1 MSEAR
6 QYMTKLDGAAR
17 VKACIRVYADQK
29 QMSPKN
35 LLSYKTPAEGRLT
48 ELTSELTTA
57 PRRTG
62 LTDLSSSTDKISE
75 RE

>member
-57 PRRTG
+57 PDGRDS
-62 LTDLSSSTDKISE
+62 DLYSSTDCI
-75 RE
+75 